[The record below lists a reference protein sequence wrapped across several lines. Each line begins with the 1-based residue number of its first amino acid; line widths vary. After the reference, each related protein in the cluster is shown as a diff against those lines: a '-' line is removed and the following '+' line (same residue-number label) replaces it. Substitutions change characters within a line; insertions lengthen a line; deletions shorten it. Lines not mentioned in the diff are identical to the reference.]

1 MFELQDAVTVDDRS
15 YRIRTD
21 YRVIL
26 EIFVM
31 LQDPELDDGDRTEAL
46 MQMFYVDRPE
56 NVKAAIEAFASFV
69 DPRPRSSRK
78 RPGLVDWEAD
88 FDLIAAA
95 VNHVLGTECRAL
107 PYLHWRT
114 FLGAYMEISPD
125 SLFSRVISIREKT
138 KTGRKLEKWEREWYR
153 KNRDLVD
160 LPMKYSESEKKLL
173 EEWT

>member
-1 MFELQDAVTVDDRS
+1 MFELQDAVTVDGRS

-31 LQDPELDDGDRTEAL
+31 LQDPELDDGDRTVAL
-46 MQMFYVDRPE
+46 MRMFYVDRPE
-56 NVKAAIEAFASFV
+56 DVKAAIEAFASFV
-69 DPRPRSSRK
+69 DPRPRSDRK

-88 FDLIAAA
+88 FELIAAA

-114 FLGAYMEISPD
+114 FLGAYMEISPE

-138 KTGRKLEKWEREWYR
+138 KSGRKLEKWEREWYR

>member
-1 MFELQDAVTVDDRS
+1 MFELQDAVTIDGRS

-21 YRVIL
+21 FRVIL

-46 MQMFYVDRPE
+46 MRMFYVDRPQD
-56 NVKAAIEAFASFV
+56 VKAAIEAFASFV
-69 DPRPRSSRK
+69 DPRPRSDRK

-114 FLGAYMEISPD
+114 FLGAYMEISPE
-125 SLFSRVISIREKT
+125 SLFSRVISVREKVRAG
-138 KTGRKLEKWEREWYR
+138 KKLEKWEREWYG

-160 LPMKYSESEKKLL
+160 LPMKYSESEKALL

>member
-1 MFELQDAVTVDDRS
+1 MFNLSNRITINNQDYSV
-15 YRIRTD
+15 RTD
-21 YRVIL
+21 FRVIL

-46 MQMFYVDRPE
+46 MQMFYIDRPE
-56 NVKAAIEAFASFV
+56 DVKAAIEAFASFV
-69 DPRPRSSRK
+69 DPRPRSDRK

-107 PYLHWRT
+107 PHLHWRT

-125 SLFSRVISIREKT
+125 SLFSHVISIREKT

-153 KNRDLVD
+153 KNKDLVD
-160 LPMKYSESEKKLL
+160 LPMKYSESEKALL

>member
-1 MFELQDAVTVDDRS
+1 MFELSDFVAVSGTT
-15 YRIRTD
+15 YRIRSD
-21 YRVIL
+21 FRVVL

-46 MQMFYVDRPE
+46 MRMFYVDRPE
-56 NVKAAIEAFASFV
+56 DVKAAIEAFASFV
-69 DPRPRSSRK
+69 DPRPRSGRK

-125 SLFSRVISIREKT
+125 PLFSRVISIREKT
-138 KTGRKLEKWEREWYR
+138 KSGRKLEKWEREWYR

>member
-1 MFELQDAVTVDDRS
+1 MFELQDAVTIDGRS

-21 YRVIL
+21 FRVIL

-31 LQDPELDDGDRTEAL
+31 LQDPELDDGDRAEAL
-46 MQMFYVDRPE
+46 MRMFYVDRPE
-56 NVKAAIEAFASFV
+56 DVKAAIEAFASFV
-69 DPRPRSSRK
+69 DPRPRSDRK
-78 RPGLVDWEAD
+78 QPGLVDWEAD

-114 FLGAYMEISPD
+114 FLGAYMEISPE
-125 SLFSRVISIREKT
+125 SLFSRVIAVREKVR
-138 KTGRKLEKWEREWYR
+138 TGKKLEKWEREWYR
-153 KNRDLVD
+153 KNKDLVD
-160 LPMKYSESEKKLL
+160 LPMKYSESEKALL

>member
-1 MFELQDAVTVDDRS
+1 MFELQDAVTIDGRS

-46 MQMFYVDRPE
+46 MRMFYVDRPE
-56 NVKAAIEAFASFV
+56 DVKAAIEAFASFV
-69 DPRPRSSRK
+69 DPRPRNDRK

-88 FDLIAAA
+88 FELIAAA

-107 PYLHWRT
+107 SYLHWRT

-138 KTGRKLEKWEREWYR
+138 KSGRKLEKWEREWYR
-153 KNRDLVD
+153 KNKDLVD

>member
-1 MFELQDAVTVDDRS
+1 MFELQDAVTVDGRS

-21 YRVIL
+21 FRVIL

-31 LQDPELDDGDRTEAL
+31 LQDPELDDGDRAEAL
-46 MQMFYVDRPE
+46 MRMFYVDRPE
-56 NVKAAIEAFASFV
+56 DVKAAIEAFASFV
-69 DPRPRSSRK
+69 DPRPRNGRK

-107 PYLHWRT
+107 PHLHWRT

-138 KTGRKLEKWEREWYR
+138 KTGKKLEKWEREWYR
-153 KNRDLVD
+153 KNKDLVD
-160 LPMKYSESEKKLL
+160 LPMKYSESEKALL

>member
-1 MFELQDAVTVDDRS
+1 MFELQDAVTVDGRS
-15 YRIRTD
+15 CRIRTD

-46 MQMFYVDRPE
+46 MRMFYVDRPE
-56 NVKAAIEAFASFV
+56 DVKAAIEAFASFV
-69 DPRPRSSRK
+69 DPRPRSDRK

-88 FDLIAAA
+88 FELIAAA

-107 PYLHWRT
+107 PHLHWRT

-138 KTGRKLEKWEREWYR
+138 KSGRKLEKWEREWYR

-160 LPMKYSESEKKLL
+160 LPMKYSESEKALL

>member
-1 MFELQDAVTVDDRS
+1 MFELSDFVAVSGTT
-15 YRIRTD
+15 YRIRSD
-21 YRVIL
+21 FRVIL

-46 MQMFYVDRPE
+46 MRMFYVDRPE
-56 NVKAAIEAFASFV
+56 DVKAAIEAFASFV
-69 DPRPRSSRK
+69 DPRPRSDRK

-107 PYLHWRT
+107 PHLHWRT

-125 SLFSRVISIREKT
+125 SLFSRVISLREKT
-138 KTGRKLEKWEREWYR
+138 KRPSWRNGHDEGTLF
-153 KNRDLVD
+153 
-160 LPMKYSESEKKLL
+160 
-173 EEWT
+173 

>member
-1 MFELQDAVTVDDRS
+1 MFELSDFVAVSGTT
-15 YRIRTD
+15 YRIRSD
-21 YRVIL
+21 FRVVL

-46 MQMFYVDRPE
+46 MQMFYVDRPQD
-56 NVKAAIEAFASFV
+56 VKAAIEAFASFV
-69 DPRPRSSRK
+69 DPRPRNGRK

-107 PYLHWRT
+107 PHLHWRT

-138 KTGRKLEKWEREWYR
+138 KTGKKLEKWEREWYR
-153 KNRDLVD
+153 KNKDLVD
-160 LPMKYSESEKKLL
+160 LPMKYIEKEQALL

>member
-1 MFELQDAVTVDDRS
+1 MFELSDFVAVGEAMC
-15 YRIRTD
+15 RIRSD
-21 YRVIL
+21 FRVVL

-46 MQMFYVDRPE
+46 TRMFYVDRPADTE
-56 NVKAAIEAFASFV
+56 AAVKAFASFV
-69 DPRPRSSRK
+69 DLRPRSDRK

-95 VNHVLGTECRAL
+95 VNHVLGTECRTL
-107 PYLHWRT
+107 PHLHWRT
-114 FLGAYMEISPD
+114 FLGAYMEISHD

-153 KNRDLVD
+153 KNKDLVD
-160 LPMKYSESEKKLL
+160 LPMKYSESEKALL

>member
-1 MFELQDAVTVDDRS
+1 MFNLSNRITINNQDYSV
-15 YRIRTD
+15 RTD
-21 YRVIL
+21 FRVIL

-46 MQMFYVDRPE
+46 MQMFYVDRPQD
-56 NVKAAIEAFASFV
+56 VKAAIEAFASFV
-69 DPRPRSSRK
+69 DPRPRNGRK

-114 FLGAYMEISPD
+114 FLGAYMEISPE
-125 SLFSRVISIREKT
+125 SLFSRTIRAVT
-138 KTGRKLEKWEREWYR
+138 VVASTGFLSRY
-153 KNRDLVD
+153 N
-160 LPMKYSESEKKLL
+160 S
-173 EEWT
+173 

>member
-1 MFELQDAVTVDDRS
+1 MFELQDAVTVDGRS

-21 YRVIL
+21 FRVIL

-46 MQMFYVDRPE
+46 MQMFYVDRPQD
-56 NVKAAIEAFASFV
+56 VKAAIEAFASFV
-69 DPRPRSSRK
+69 DPRPRSDRK

-114 FLGAYMEISPD
+114 FLGAYMEISPE

-153 KNRDLVD
+153 KNKDLVD

>member
-1 MFELQDAVTVDDRS
+1 MFELADTVEIDGS
-15 YRIRTD
+15 TYRIRTD
-21 YRVIL
+21 FRVIL

-31 LQDPELDDGDRTEAL
+31 LNDLDLDDGDRTEAL

-56 NVKAAIEAFASFV
+56 DVKAAIEAFASFV
-69 DPRPRSSRK
+69 DPRPRSDRK

-95 VNHVLGTECRAL
+95 VNHVLGTECRTL

-138 KTGRKLEKWEREWYR
+138 KSGRKLEKWEREWYR

-160 LPMKYSESEKKLL
+160 LPMKYSESEKALL

>member
-1 MFELQDAVTVDDRS
+1 MFELQDAVTIDGRS

-31 LQDPELDDGDRTEAL
+31 LQDPELDDGDRTVAL
-46 MQMFYVDRPE
+46 MRMFYVDRPE
-56 NVKAAIEAFASFV
+56 DVKAAIEAFASFV

-107 PYLHWRT
+107 PHLHWRT

-160 LPMKYSESEKKLL
+160 LPMKYSESEKALL